1 MATVVHVPVY
11 QQMAAIPIIVRKSLF
26 IYFAILRICLIE
38 KKKTSLHYIKD
49 DVVYGHM
56 YVIHEKEDF

>member
-1 MATVVHVPVY
+1 MATVAHVPVY

-26 IYFAILRICLIE
+26 IYFVILRICLIE
-38 KKKTSLHYIKD
+38 KKTPLHYIKD

>member
-1 MATVVHVPVY
+1 METVVHASVF

-26 IYFAILRICLIE
+26 IYFVILRICLIE
-38 KKKTSLHYIKD
+38 KKTSLHYIKD